1 MDWGSIFSN
10 AAGAAVGLDTVIY
23 ALAALGLNIQFGYA
37 GLLNFGLVVTA
48 TVRSQGEL
56 DEAEAIIENLGTSA
70 RIRLEEA
77 YGAQDS
83 TFAAGLPLGVVIPDH
98 LALPSTVRNAL

>member
-1 MDWGSIFSN
+1 EADG
-10 AAGAAVGLDTVIY
+10 
-23 ALAALGLNIQFGYA
+23 A

-48 TVRSQGEL
+48 TVRTRGEL

-83 TFAAGLPLGVVIPDH
+83 TFAAGLPLGIVIPDH